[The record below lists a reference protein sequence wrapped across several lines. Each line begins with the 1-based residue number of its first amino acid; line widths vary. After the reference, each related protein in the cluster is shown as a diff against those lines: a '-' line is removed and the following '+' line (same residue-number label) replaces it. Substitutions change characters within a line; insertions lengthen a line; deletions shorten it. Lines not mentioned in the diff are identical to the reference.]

1 MRLSPLRALEKAPC
15 PTEAFPV
22 NSFSFPAWN
31 SSQVFSKKESPGNHI
46 SVWMW
51 KENKAHDLELS
62 LNGLEPPSHRV
73 VYTVANLRL
82 VTGMACL
89 SLLQKTL
96 PQGSSRQKAIHP
108 VTCTVQERCLLSL
121 SVTLSYP
128 TLYDL
133 MDDGPPGSIVR
144 GIYQAR
150 KLEWVAISS
159 SRDSYWTRDWTC
171 VFSIG
176 RRILY
181 HWATWEAQEWS
192 QR

>member
-15 PTEAFPV
+15 PSEAFPV

-96 PQGSSRQKAIHP
+96 PQGSSRQQAP
-108 VTCTVQERCLLSL
+108 RPETCTVQERCVLSL
-121 SVTLSYP
+121 SHSV
-128 TLYDL
+128 
-133 MDDGPPGSIVR
+133 M
-144 GIYQAR
+144 
-150 KLEWVAISS
+150 SS
-159 SRDSYWTRDWTC
+159 SLWPHGRWPTRLHCLWD
-171 VFSIG
+171 FSSKKIG
-176 RRILY
+176 VGCHFLLQGILLDQGSNLRLL
-181 HWATWEAQEWS
+181 HS
-192 QR
+192 

>member
-1 MRLSPLRALEKAPC
+1 
-15 PTEAFPV
+15 
-22 NSFSFPAWN
+22 
-31 SSQVFSKKESPGNHI
+31 
-46 SVWMW
+46 MW

-150 KLEWVAISS
+150 KLEWVAIS
-159 SRDSYWTRDWTC
+159 
-171 VFSIG
+171 
-176 RRILY
+176 
-181 HWATWEAQEWS
+181 
-192 QR
+192 